1 MGGPQEVAAVGPK
14 LLFEDGSLQHAGMY
28 FAKNERGQWLNHH
41 FYKGLPDQFPDA
53 NIERSVP
60 GITGACMLLHR
71 GAFDD
76 VGGFTEDYVIGDYE
90 DSDLC
95 LKIRKA
101 DFDIKYVPDASLYH
115 FERKSIST
123 HTDYMLGVATQYNAW
138 LHASRWRDML
148 EDFHENDVPQN
159 RPQNRVSDDDDQGE
173 AA

>member
-1 MGGPQEVAAVGPK
+1 
-14 LLFEDGSLQHAGMY
+14 
-28 FAKNERGQWLNHH
+28 
-41 FYKGLPDQFPDA
+41 
-53 NIERSVP
+53 
-60 GITGACMLLHR
+60 MLLHR
-71 GAFDD
+71 GTFND

-138 LHASRWRDML
+138 LHASRWSDML
-148 EDFHENDVPQN
+148 EDFHKNDVPQN
-159 RPQNRVSDDDDQGE
+159 RPQNRVSDKDDQGE